1 MSSEHL
7 ARKQIVAPTAILE
20 LSSSPHHPSL
30 MSCRIEDYALIGDCE
45 TAALVGNDGC
55 IDWLCWPRFDSSACF
70 ASLLGT
76 DENGCWRIA
85 PADAVKHTSRRY
97 RDKTLILETDFET
110 ETGTVTLI
118 DFMPVRGKHSNLVRL
133 VRGKRGTVSMAMEL
147 TIRFD
152 YGRSIPWVT
161 RTEDQ
166 SLRAIA
172 GPDMTILRTQAP
184 LRGENMKTVSDF
196 TVSEGETVA
205 FVLSYGRS
213 HGALPEAIDAEKALE
228 ETEGFWQ
235 EWTSRCTY
243 HGHWSKAVERSL
255 IALKALT
262 YAPTGGILAAATTSL
277 PEKPQGPRNWD
288 YRFCWLRDA
297 TFTLLTLM
305 HAGYYDE
312 AAEWQNW
319 LLRAVAGSP
328 DQVQIMYGVAGE
340 RHLPEWEI
348 PWLSG
353 YQGSLPVRVGNAAS
367 DQLQL
372 DIYGEVAD
380 ALYQARK
387 GGLPKSDYAINLQR
401 ALLEHLAKIWQQPD
415 EGIWEVRG
423 PRRHFTHSKV
433 MAWVAFDR
441 GIKSIQ
447 EFDVDG
453 PLDEWIAIRDQ
464 IHAEVCEQAFNK
476 KMGSFVQSYGS
487 TNLDASLLQIPLVG
501 FLPAADPRVLG
512 TIRAIERD
520 LLWHGFVRRYNT
532 GTVNDG
538 LPPGEGV
545 FLACSFWLVDNF
557 ILLDRHADADRLLHK
572 LMALRNDV
580 GLLAEE
586 YDPEAKRLVGNF
598 PQAFSHVALVNA
610 VLNISRQA
618 GPVHQRAKD
627 LHPKK

>member
-1 MSSEHL
+1 
-7 ARKQIVAPTAILE
+7 
-20 LSSSPHHPSL
+20 

-55 IDWLCWPRFDSSACF
+55 IDWLCWPRFDSGACF

-76 DENGCWRIA
+76 DENGCWKLS

-110 ETGTVTLI
+110 ETGAVTLI

-133 VRGKRGTVSMAMEL
+133 VRGKRGSVSMTMEL
-147 TIRFD
+147 IIRFD

-161 RTEDQ
+161 RTKDQ

-184 LRGENMKTVSDF
+184 LRGENMKTVSEF
-196 TVSEGETVA
+196 TITEGDTVT

-213 HGALPEAIDAEKALE
+213 HGSLPEAIDAEKALE
-228 ETEGFWQ
+228 KTEAFWRD
-235 EWTSRCTY
+235 WTSGCSY

-277 PEKPQGPRNWD
+277 PEKPKGPRNWD

-297 TFTLLTLM
+297 TFTLLALM

-319 LLRAVAGSP
+319 LLRAIAGSP
-328 DQVQIMYGVAGE
+328 EQVQIMYGVAGE

-353 YQGSLPVRVGNAAS
+353 YQGALPVRVGNAAS
-367 DQLQL
+367 GQLQL

-387 GGLPKSDYAINLQR
+387 GGLPKSDYSVNLQS
-401 ALLEHLAKIWQQPD
+401 ALLNHLAKIWQEPD
-415 EGIWEVRG
+415 EGLWEVRG

-447 EFDVDG
+447 EFEIEG
-453 PLDEWIAIRDQ
+453 PLKEWSEIRDR
-464 IHAEVCEQAFNK
+464 IHEEVCQQAFSHE
-476 KMGSFVQSYGS
+476 MGSFVQSYGS

-501 FLPAADPRVLG
+501 FLPADDPRVLG

-520 LLWHGFVRRYNT
+520 LMWNGFVRRYNT
-532 GTVNDG
+532 GTVDDG

-545 FLACSFWLVDNF
+545 FLACSFWLVDCLV
-557 ILLDRHADADRLLHK
+557 LLGRRVDADELLHK

-627 LHPKK
+627 ASPKP